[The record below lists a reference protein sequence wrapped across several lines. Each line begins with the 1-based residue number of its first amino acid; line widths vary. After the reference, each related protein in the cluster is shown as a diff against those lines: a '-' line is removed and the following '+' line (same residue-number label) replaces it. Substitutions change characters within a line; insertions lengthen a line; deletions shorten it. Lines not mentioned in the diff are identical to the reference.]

1 MSKLE
6 HSRNDREMSSM
17 YGIPCTYRG
26 ALHRHGDHMFAAA
39 EVMKVRFAPLTQSSS
54 CINPR
59 NRRNVCVHPPMMH
72 ACVCVF
78 VRLMFWVPH

>member
-6 HSRNDREMSSM
+6 HSSNDREMSST

-39 EVMKVRFAPLTQSSS
+39 EVMKVRFALPDTVIFLHKSQEQEKMFV
-54 CINPR
+54 CI
-59 NRRNVCVHPPMMH
+59 
-72 ACVCVF
+72 
-78 VRLMFWVPH
+78 L

>member
-6 HSRNDREMSSM
+6 HSSNDREMSSM

-39 EVMKVRFAPLTQSSS
+39 EVMKVRFAPPPSTQSSS

-59 NRRNVCVHPPMMH
+59 NGRNVCVHPLMMH
-72 ACVCVF
+72 ACVRVC
-78 VRLMFWVPH
+78 LCT